1 MYKLI
6 RAERLSAQKVSVGI
20 FIQHFNLPHL
30 NHCTVYKLVRAE
42 RYYLGYYKALQC
54 TTFKPLYMLNS
65 TQRPN
70 LIDYPFTYMLKRHQF
85 IKLFLNLSVLTPCS
99 LYSWAR
105 NLNFLSICRCKVS
118 WNKWIYIVRCLLVTF
133 HSTPW
138 ERVFAFPRTPWT
150 LQTWPSPAGWRGCG
164 YPRPAGVYGVM
175 TTRHPSSSSRP
186 ISFQLK
192 GW

>member
-30 NHCTVYKLVRAE
+30 NHCTVYKLIRAERLSAQKVSVGIFIQHFNLPHLNHCTVYKLIRDERLSAQKVSVGIFIQHFNLPHLNHCTMYKLVRAE

-54 TTFKPLYMLNS
+54 TTFKPLFMLNS

-85 IKLFLNLSVLTPCS
+85 IKLFSKLSVLTPCS

-118 WNKWIYIVRCLLVTF
+118 
-133 HSTPW
+133 
-138 ERVFAFPRTPWT
+138 
-150 LQTWPSPAGWRGCG
+150 
-164 YPRPAGVYGVM
+164 
-175 TTRHPSSSSRP
+175 
-186 ISFQLK
+186 
-192 GW
+192 